1 MHRTYRKMKKIFF
14 LLNLILLGHLS
25 AGPQEAVKE
34 FFEDFNNEDILAINT
49 NSDSP
54 FIYIMGKNTVL
65 EEKYSD
71 AINFDGLKKEGW
83 AYSEIN
89 KSNLLYDDN
98 DTAMVQVNFSRLN
111 SKDEIILT
119 SDVTYLLVNKDGSW
133 KLKGGFSSNLAS
145 LGND

>member
-1 MHRTYRKMKKIFF
+1 MKKIFF
-14 LLNLILLGHLS
+14 LLSLILLSHLS
-25 AGPQEAVKE
+25 AGPEEAVKE
-34 FFEDFNNEDILAINT
+34 FFEDFNKEDILAIDR

-54 FIYIMGKNTVL
+54 FIYIMGKNTIL

-89 KSNLLYDDN
+89 KSNLLYDDD

-119 SDVTYLLVNKDGSW
+119 GDVTYLLVNKDGSW

>member
-1 MHRTYRKMKKIFF
+1 MKKIFF

>member
-1 MHRTYRKMKKIFF
+1 MHSALRKMKKVFF
-14 LLNLILLGHLS
+14 IINLILLSHLNAS
-25 AGPQEAVKE
+25 PEEAVKE
-34 FFEDFNNEDILAINT
+34 FFQNFNNEDILAINT

-54 FIYIMGKNTVL
+54 FIFIMGNNTVL
-65 EEKYSD
+65 EEQYSD

-111 SKDEIILT
+111 SEDEIILT
-119 SDVTYLLVNKDGSW
+119 SDVTYLLVNKDDSW
-133 KLKGGFSSNLAS
+133 KLKGGFSANLSS

>member
-1 MHRTYRKMKKIFF
+1 MKKIFF
-14 LLNLILLGHLS
+14 LLNLILFGHHR
-25 AGPQEAVKE
+25 AGPKEAVKE

-54 FIYIMGKNTVL
+54 FIYIMGKNTIL

-111 SKDEIILT
+111 SNDEIILT

>member
-1 MHRTYRKMKKIFF
+1 MKKIFF
-14 LLNLILLGHLS
+14 LLNLILLGHIS
-25 AGPQEAVKE
+25 AGPKEAVKE

-65 EEKYSD
+65 EENYSD

>member
-1 MHRTYRKMKKIFF
+1 MKKVFF
-14 LLNLILLGHLS
+14 IINLILLSNLNAS
-25 AGPQEAVKE
+25 PEKAVKE
-34 FFEDFNNEDILAINT
+34 FFEDFNNEDILAINA

-65 EEKYSD
+65 EEKYSN

-119 SDVTYLLVNKDGSW
+119 GDVTYLLVNKDGSW

>member
-1 MHRTYRKMKKIFF
+1 MKKIFF

-25 AGPQEAVKE
+25 AGPKEAVKE

-98 DTAMVQVNFSRLN
+98 DTAMVQVNFSRFN

-133 KLKGGFSSNLAS
+133 KLKGGFSSDLGS

>member
-1 MHRTYRKMKKIFF
+1 MKKFFF
-14 LLNLILLGHLS
+14 LFSLILLGHLS
-25 AGPQEAVKE
+25 AGPEETVKE
-34 FFEDFNNEDILAINT
+34 FFQNFNNEDIVAINT

-65 EEKYSD
+65 EEKYSN

-111 SKDEIILT
+111 NKDEIILT

-133 KLKGGFSSNLAS
+133 KLKGGFSANLSS

>member
-1 MHRTYRKMKKIFF
+1 MKKIFF
-14 LLNLILLGHLS
+14 LLSLILLSHLS
-25 AGPQEAVKE
+25 AGPEEAIKK
-34 FFEDFNNEDILAINT
+34 FFEDFNKEDILAIDR

-54 FIYIMGKNTVL
+54 FIYVMGKNTVL

-89 KSNLLYDDN
+89 KSNLLYDDD

>member
-1 MHRTYRKMKKIFF
+1 MKKIFF

-25 AGPQEAVKE
+25 AGPKEAVKE

-119 SDVTYLLVNKDGSW
+119 GDVAYLLVNKDGSW
-133 KLKGGFSSNLAS
+133 KLKGGFSSDLAS

>member
-1 MHRTYRKMKKIFF
+1 MYRLLRLIKNF
-14 LLNLILLGHLS
+14 LGIVTILLASLLG
-25 AGPQEAVKE
+25 ANPEQTVEE
-34 FFEDFNNEDILAINT
+34 FFKDFNKQDIISVDR

-54 FIYIMGKNTVL
+54 FIYIMGSNVVL

-71 AINFDGLKKEGW
+71 AINFDGLQKEGW
-83 AYSEIN
+83 AYSQIN

-98 DTAMVQVNFSRLN
+98 DTAMVQVNFSRFN
-111 SKDEIILT
+111 SKDEVILT

-133 KLKGGFSSNLAS
+133 KLKGGFSSNLSS

>member
-1 MHRTYRKMKKIFF
+1 MKKIFF

-25 AGPQEAVKE
+25 AGPKEAVKE

>member
-1 MHRTYRKMKKIFF
+1 MKKVFF
-14 LLNLILLGHLS
+14 LFNLILLGHLS
-25 AGPQEAVKE
+25 AGPEETVKE
-34 FFEDFNNEDILAINT
+34 FFQNFNNEDIVAINT

-54 FIYIMGKNTVL
+54 FVYIMGKNTVL
-65 EEKYSD
+65 EENYSD

-119 SDVTYLLVNKDGSW
+119 GDVTYLLVNKDGSW

>member
-1 MHRTYRKMKKIFF
+1 MKKVFF
-14 LLNLILLGHLS
+14 LFSLILLGHLS

-65 EEKYSD
+65 EENYSD

-89 KSNLLYDDN
+89 KSNLLYDDD

-111 SKDEIILT
+111 SKNEIILT

>member
-1 MHRTYRKMKKIFF
+1 MKKIFF

-25 AGPQEAVKE
+25 AGPKEAVKE

-89 KSNLLYDDN
+89 KSNLLYDDD

-145 LGND
+145 LGNN

>member
-1 MHRTYRKMKKIFF
+1 MKKVFF
-14 LLNLILLGHLS
+14 ILNIILLSHLNAS
-25 AGPQEAVKE
+25 PEEAVKE
-34 FFEDFNNEDILAINT
+34 FFQNFNNEDTVAINT

-65 EEKYSD
+65 EEKYTD

-89 KSNLLYDDN
+89 KSNLLYDDD

-119 SDVTYLLVNKDGSW
+119 GDVTYLLVNKDGSW
-133 KLKGGFSSNLAS
+133 KLKGGFSSDLAS

>member
-1 MHRTYRKMKKIFF
+1 MKKIFF

-65 EEKYSD
+65 EENYSD

-98 DTAMVQVNFSRLN
+98 DTAMVQVNFSILN

>member
-1 MHRTYRKMKKIFF
+1 MKKVFF
-14 LLNLILLGHLS
+14 ILNIILLSHLNAS
-25 AGPQEAVKE
+25 PEEAVKE
-34 FFEDFNNEDILAINT
+34 FFQNFNNEDTVAINT

-65 EEKYSD
+65 EEKYTD

-89 KSNLLYDDN
+89 KSNLLYDDD

-119 SDVTYLLVNKDGSW
+119 GDVTYLLVNKDGSW

>member
-1 MHRTYRKMKKIFF
+1 MKKIFF
-14 LLNLILLGHLS
+14 LLNLFLLSHLS
-25 AGPQEAVKE
+25 AGPKEAVKE

-65 EEKYSD
+65 EENYSD

>member
-1 MHRTYRKMKKIFF
+1 MKKVFF
-14 LLNLILLGHLS
+14 LFSLILLGHLS
-25 AGPQEAVKE
+25 AGPEETVKV
-34 FFEDFNNEDILAINT
+34 FFEDFNKEDILAIDR

-54 FIYIMGKNTVL
+54 FIYVMGKNTVL

-89 KSNLLYDDN
+89 KSNVLYDDN

>member
-1 MHRTYRKMKKIFF
+1 MKKIFF
-14 LLNLILLGHLS
+14 LLNLFLLADLS
-25 AGPQEAVKE
+25 AGPKEAVKE

-98 DTAMVQVNFSRLN
+98 DTAMVQVNFSRFN

>member
-1 MHRTYRKMKKIFF
+1 MKKIFF

-25 AGPQEAVKE
+25 AGPKEAVKE

-119 SDVTYLLVNKDGSW
+119 GDVTYLLVNKDGSW

>member
-1 MHRTYRKMKKIFF
+1 MKKIFF

-25 AGPQEAVKE
+25 AGPKEAVKE

-65 EEKYSD
+65 EEKYTD

-119 SDVTYLLVNKDGSW
+119 GDVTYLLVNKDGSW
-133 KLKGGFSSNLAS
+133 KLKGGFSSDLAS

>member
-1 MHRTYRKMKKIFF
+1 MKKVFF
-14 LLNLILLGHLS
+14 ILNIILLSHLNAS
-25 AGPQEAVKE
+25 PEEAVKE
-34 FFEDFNNEDILAINT
+34 FFQNFNNEDTVAINT

-89 KSNLLYDDN
+89 KSNLLYDDD

-119 SDVTYLLVNKDGSW
+119 GDVTYLLVNKDGSW

>member
-1 MHRTYRKMKKIFF
+1 MKKIFF

-98 DTAMVQVNFSRLN
+98 DTAMVQVNFSRFN

-133 KLKGGFSSNLAS
+133 KLKGGFSSDLGS

>member
-1 MHRTYRKMKKIFF
+1 MKRVFF
-14 LLNLILLGHLS
+14 LFSLILLGHLS
-25 AGPQEAVKE
+25 AGPEETVKE
-34 FFEDFNNEDILAINT
+34 FFQDFNNEDILAINK

-65 EEKYSD
+65 EEKYTD

>member
-1 MHRTYRKMKKIFF
+1 
-14 LLNLILLGHLS
+14 
-25 AGPQEAVKE
+25 
-34 FFEDFNNEDILAINT
+34 
-49 NSDSP
+49 
-54 FIYIMGKNTVL
+54 MGKNTIL

-111 SKDEIILT
+111 SNDEIILT
-119 SDVTYLLVNKDGSW
+119 SDVAYLLVNKDGSW

-145 LGND
+145 LGNN

>member
-1 MHRTYRKMKKIFF
+1 MKKKFF

-25 AGPQEAVKE
+25 AGPKEAVKE
-34 FFEDFNNEDILAINT
+34 FFEDFNNEDILAINA

-65 EEKYSD
+65 EEKYSN

-119 SDVTYLLVNKDGSW
+119 GDVTYLLVNKDGSW
-133 KLKGGFSSNLAS
+133 KLKGGFSANLAS

>member
-1 MHRTYRKMKKIFF
+1 MKKKFF

-65 EEKYSD
+65 EENYSD

>member
-1 MHRTYRKMKKIFF
+1 MKKIFF

-25 AGPQEAVKE
+25 AGPKEAVKE

-98 DTAMVQVNFSRLN
+98 DTAMVQVNFSRFN

>member
-1 MHRTYRKMKKIFF
+1 MKKIFF

-25 AGPQEAVKE
+25 AGPKEAVKE

-54 FIYIMGKNTVL
+54 FIYIMGKNTIL

-111 SKDEIILT
+111 SNDEIILT

-145 LGND
+145 LGHN

>member
-1 MHRTYRKMKKIFF
+1 MKKIFF

-65 EEKYSD
+65 EENYSD

>member
-1 MHRTYRKMKKIFF
+1 MKKKIF

-25 AGPQEAVKE
+25 AGPKEAVKE

-65 EEKYSD
+65 EENYSD

-111 SKDEIILT
+111 SNDEIILT

-133 KLKGGFSSNLAS
+133 KLKGGFSSNLPS
-145 LGND
+145 LGNN

>member
-1 MHRTYRKMKKIFF
+1 MKKIFF

-34 FFEDFNNEDILAINT
+34 FFDDFNNEDILAINT

-65 EEKYSD
+65 EENYSD